1 MKNLFESLEDI
12 ALQIFTE
19 GFADK
24 FKANPGRLDSRIK
37 QVSTAETQPS
47 ITTRIA
53 KHLPAEA
60 KARQIDN
67 DKKIADIT
75 TKLTKNTPV
84 ANLYDGL
91 NKGSQ
96 SPTKLALLSY
106 MRWAYTGFELQEPD
120 DFIEE
125 FHKKFG
131 DTGRFGDKEYRF
143 FYKLGTGAEAQRGVA
158 TFKDIDASKIK
169 EVVKD
174 ISDDKKIYRKD
185 ARLRFEMSS
194 GGKRLLT
201 GTDGEGQV
209 EDKTIKTKRA
219 KTFTFSRHQ
228 MHYVLP
234 LPIFGGYRKY
244 ARFIRFVEPTQ
255 IATGI
260 TVSELFIMDASEF
273 SGEEDTTYTR
283 GLYYFNAFDRF
294 VAIADNLAK
303 YMFATTMPDGFRRM
317 KNDISFGQAYQ
328 TAINRIERMMKIQ
341 YNQLDYQPNFTD
353 INNVMLQ
360 LVKTQI
366 GLWTPDVLEN
376 KLPELYI
383 EKITGDAP
391 VSSEQESEK
400 QVAQKDSDRTTDEN
414 IESPDDTEA
423 ELEIN
428 EEDL

>member
-24 FKANPGRLDSRIK
+24 FKANPGRLDSRIR
-37 QVSTAETQPS
+37 QVGVTSSQPS
-47 ITTRIA
+47 ITARAT

-60 KARQIDN
+60 KARQISS
-67 DKKIADIT
+67 DKEIADIT
-75 TKLTKNTPV
+75 NKLTKDTPV
-84 ANLYDGL
+84 ANLYDGIS
-91 NKGSQ
+91 KGSQ

-131 DTGRFGDKEYRF
+131 DAGRFGNKEYRF

-158 TFKDIDASKIK
+158 AFKDIDAGKIK
-169 EVVKD
+169 EVIKD
-174 ISDDKKIYRKD
+174 VDDDKKIYRKD
-185 ARLRFEMSS
+185 ARLRFEMTS
-194 GGKRLLT
+194 GGEQLLT
-201 GTDGEGQV
+201 GTGAKGQV
-209 EDKTIKTKRA
+209 EDKTFKSKRA
-219 KTFTFSRHQ
+219 KTFTFSRQQ

-234 LPIFGGYRKY
+234 LPIFGGYKKY
-244 ARFIRFVEPTQ
+244 ARFIRFMEPTQ

-260 TVSELFIMDASEF
+260 TVTELFIMDASEF
-273 SGEEDTTYTR
+273 SGEQDTTYAR

-303 YMFATTMPDGFRRM
+303 YMFATTMPDAFRRM
-317 KNDISFGQAYQ
+317 KNDVSFGQAYQ
-328 TAINRIERMMKIQ
+328 TAINRIERMMKIR
-341 YNQLDYQPNFTD
+341 YNKPDYQPNFTD

-366 GLWTPDVLEN
+366 GYWTPDVLEN

-383 EKITGDAP
+383 EKIMGDIP
-391 VSSEQESEK
+391 VSSEQGFDGQTK
-400 QVAQKDSDRTTDEN
+400 QEEITEPPN
-414 IESPDDTEA
+414 DTEE